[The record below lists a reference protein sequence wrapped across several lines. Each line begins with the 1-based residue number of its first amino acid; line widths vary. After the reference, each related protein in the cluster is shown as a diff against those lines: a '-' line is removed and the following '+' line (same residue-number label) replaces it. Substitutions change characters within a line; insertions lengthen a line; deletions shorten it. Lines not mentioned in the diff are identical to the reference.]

1 MAWRAGAGC
10 GGWAR
15 GDVSGAVAWAG
26 RGACARRGDWA
37 RGADGAVFGLA
48 AGVAY
53 GAGRGLG
60 AHLAFNPCKKTSTM
74 ESMARLRLARTSL
87 KPKCWSKRL

>member
-1 MAWRAGAGC
+1 MACGAG
-10 GGWAR
+10 
-15 GDVSGAVAWAG
+15 VG
-26 RGACARRGDWA
+26 RVGRA
-37 RGADGAVFGLA
+37 RGADGVVSSLA

-53 GAGRGLG
+53 GAGRRLG
-60 AHLAFNPCKKTSTM
+60 AHWVFNPWRKTSTM